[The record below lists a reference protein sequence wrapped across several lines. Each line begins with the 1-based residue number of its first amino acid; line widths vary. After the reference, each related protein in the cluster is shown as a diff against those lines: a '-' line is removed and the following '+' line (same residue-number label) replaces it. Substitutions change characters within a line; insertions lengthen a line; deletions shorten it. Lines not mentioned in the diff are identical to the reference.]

1 MKDVPVIKRRILIAI
16 IGILIL
22 AGMCLLFRFHKQNE
36 VKKDFLQKLSAETYD
51 SIFLAQYTLENYSV
65 EDFETFRGVSPII
78 ATYEMK
84 ELSEISN
91 CLKVAF
97 ESDNVIEHVYLG
109 LDPEVM
115 WKNSGENTEEW
126 LMAVGQELCTIF
138 VKYPDVTFEILLY
151 YPELSHWTQM
161 SNEKLTVSG
170 SNIITLVTALSPFSN
185 VEIFFPGKEEWLI
198 ANPGNYCDGVITSE
212 VSQKLV
218 RYVFCD
224 KGSKLELD
232 EVQEELGNFTNYI
245 VLQTAIPEEYPDLS
259 DWNIVFL
266 GDSIIG
272 NYKGSLSI
280 PGVVNGLSN
289 AKVYNYGVGGTP
301 ANYLLTRVKAFVD
314 QSIGETRDKGEF
326 PYNDLD
332 TESGKLCFVIHYG
345 LNDYFGGAPVDNLLD
360 SYDTNTY
367 AGCLRSGIKQL
378 QKNYPNAKIILMP
391 PPFTITFSNG
401 TEIMSANGGVLTDYV
416 DAAISVADEM
426 NVICLESYYALG
438 MNEDNEHIYLAD
450 GCHYNEY
457 GRFLTGSRIVRVLGE
472 GTDKR
477 ECEMDN

>member
-16 IGILIL
+16 IGILVL

-91 CLKVAF
+91 CLKAAF

-161 SNEKLTVSG
+161 SVDELNIYTKNIEKLTIALESFG
-170 SNIITLVTALSPFSN
+170 NIRIY
-185 VEIFFPGKEEWLI
+185 FPGMEEWLI
-198 ANPGNYCDGVITSE
+198 ANPSNYEDTYEVTPEIAGALMRLAFCDQRNQVNVENVQDTLLAFTQYIL
-212 VSQKLV
+212 SQKSEPTG
-218 RYVFCD
+218 Y
-224 KGSKLELD
+224 S
-232 EVQEELGNFTNYI
+232 
-245 VLQTAIPEEYPDLS
+245 DLS
-259 DWNIVFL
+259 DWNIVFF
-266 GDSIIG
+266 GDSIMG
-272 NYKGSLSI
+272 NYDGSLSI
-280 PGVVNGLSN
+280 PGVVKGLSG
-289 AKVYNYGVGGTP
+289 AHVYNYGVGGTP
-301 ANYLLTRVKAFVD
+301 AGDFAQRIDDFMN
-314 QSIGETRDKGEF
+314 QSIGESRDEELF
-326 PYNDLD
+326 PYDKVENDAD
-332 TESGKLCFVIHYG
+332 MLCFVIHYG
-345 LNDYFGGAPVDNLLD
+345 LNDYFSGAPVDNPEEE
-360 SYDTNTY
+360 YDTNTY
-367 AGCLRSGIKQL
+367 AGCLRSGTRKL
-378 QKNYPNAKIILMP
+378 QECYPNAKIILMP
-391 PPFTITFSNG
+391 PPFTITFTNG
-401 TEIMSANGGVLTDYV
+401 TEIKSAEGGVLTDYV
-416 DAAISVADEM
+416 DVAISVAKEM
-426 NVICLESYYALG
+426 GVECLESYYTLN

-457 GRFLTGSRIVRVLGE
+457 GRFLTGSRIVRALE
-472 GTDKR
+472 
-477 ECEMDN
+477 ENIN